1 MKLYEIIILMF
12 LGLIVLLS
20 YFTYLR
26 TNTDGNYF
34 THPFWFNI
42 DTNVVK
48 FLTFF
53 QILAMIGF
61 IVAIGSWLIN
71 PPKGGIM
78 EKYLFLTL
86 MIFLISAAIWPYAT
100 NNNMVWLSVLV
111 VVLTAISSILL
122 LAGSIEEDK
131 PRLIVLCGLLF
142 LCITT
147 VLGDAVIW
155 NANYIK
161 SNQKL

>member
-1 MKLYEIIILMF
+1 MKLYETIILIF
-12 LGLIVLLS
+12 LGLMVLLS

-26 TNTDGNYF
+26 TNTNGNYF
-34 THPFWFNI
+34 THPFWFNMN
-42 DTNVVK
+42 TNIVK

-86 MIFLISAAIWPYAT
+86 IVFLISAAIWPYAT
-100 NNNMVWLSVLV
+100 YNNMSWLSVLAV
-111 VVLTAISSILL
+111 LLTAISSILL
-122 LAGSIEEDK
+122 LAGSIEEHT

-147 VLGDAVIW
+147 VLGDAIIW

-161 SNQKL
+161 INQK